1 MCSTL
6 RTEPRTSYS
15 DKALNC
21 YILILLLLL
30 RKHFRLFNRS
40 TEDYSMPCV
49 FLLFCN
55 DATDV
60 CNVFMSNLFEYALD
74 ERWAFANYSG
84 LREMQL
90 GSPEWQCSHVH
101 HVYCYLLWLKKAEVR
116 WNKITLEQTA
126 FCANVARV
134 YVLWN
139 WWFSVYGLCG
149 VCAHH
154 AAVAMRSQKGLFIF
168 LFPLVCESVLCHAI
182 PLVLTDSA
190 ATATDCTDY
199 IYIYSISD
207 QFNRYN
213 PS

>member
-1 MCSTL
+1 MMQQMFVMFSCLICLNMRWMNAELLPIILDWERCSWDHQND
-6 RTEPRTSYS
+6 S
-15 DKALNC
+15 AHMFIMFIVIC
-21 YILILLLLL
+21 YGW
-30 RKHFRLFNRS
+30 K
-40 TEDYSMPCV
+40 T
-49 FLLFCN
+49 
-55 DATDV
+55 
-60 CNVFMSNLFEYALD
+60 
-74 ERWAFANYSG
+74 
-84 LREMQL
+84 
-90 GSPEWQCSHVH
+90 
-101 HVYCYLLWLKKAEVR
+101 AEVR

-199 IYIYSISD
+199 IYIYSVSD
-207 QFNRYN
+207 RFNRYN